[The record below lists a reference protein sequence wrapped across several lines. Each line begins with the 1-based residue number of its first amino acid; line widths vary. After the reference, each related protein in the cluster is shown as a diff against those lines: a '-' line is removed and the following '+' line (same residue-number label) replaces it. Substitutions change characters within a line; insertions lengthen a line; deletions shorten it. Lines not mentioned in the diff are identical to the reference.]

1 MFLSLIKKNKNYF
14 ISTVSKLISIF
25 YGLSLLKILSSF
37 MNEFDFSNYF
47 ISYNFVLY
55 FSTLFFTLQGSAVL
69 RFYHI
74 LGENNI
80 NKFYGILNTISVI
93 SLAFLFI
100 NSIIFT
106 TLKID
111 FLIIIFFLIIFYSLF
126 MNEINFLRI
135 KHLFDKVLQLIFIQ
149 FFSSITLL
157 LIFRN
162 DLNLKVSLLIISFS
176 FFISFIFIRYNT
188 ISSIFNKV
196 SFNYLSKHF
205 QIFKYSFPILLIA
218 LFNFMISSFDQ
229 YLLKYFGYNDDL
241 AAYIANYNIA
251 EKSIVTLLS
260 IITLVFVPKVFRK
273 YKNLEKET
281 FKDVFNIVFVFIFLS
296 TIILFVLF
304 FYHEIFTI
312 ILTNKIYVYLSWIIP
327 YIGFAGIFLGINSLF
342 SEILTVSKKTYK
354 ILISYTIGV
363 FINIVLNIIFI
374 DKYGIIS
381 ALFSS
386 IISYIAMTIVTLY
399 FVYKEYKLLNFIK

>member
-149 FFSSITLL
+149 SFSSITLL

-260 IITLVFVPKVFRK
+260 IISLVFVPKVFRK

-296 TIILFVLF
+296 TIILFLLF

>member
-1 MFLSLIKKNKNYF
+1 VFLSLIKKNKNYF

-149 FFSSITLL
+149 SFSSITLL

-260 IITLVFVPKVFRK
+260 IISLVFVPKVFRK

-296 TIILFVLF
+296 TIILFLLF

>member
-111 FLIIIFFLIIFYSLF
+111 FLIIFFFLIIFYSLF

-149 FFSSITLL
+149 SFSSITLL

-260 IITLVFVPKVFRK
+260 IISLVFVPKVFRK

-296 TIILFVLF
+296 TIILFLLF

>member
-1 MFLSLIKKNKNYF
+1 M
-14 ISTVSKLISIF
+14 ISIF

>member
-1 MFLSLIKKNKNYF
+1 
-14 ISTVSKLISIF
+14 
-25 YGLSLLKILSSF
+25 
-37 MNEFDFSNYF
+37 
-47 ISYNFVLY
+47 
-55 FSTLFFTLQGSAVL
+55 
-69 RFYHI
+69 
-74 LGENNI
+74 
-80 NKFYGILNTISVI
+80 
-93 SLAFLFI
+93 
-100 NSIIFT
+100 
-106 TLKID
+106 
-111 FLIIIFFLIIFYSLF
+111 
-126 MNEINFLRI
+126 
-135 KHLFDKVLQLIFIQ
+135 
-149 FFSSITLL
+149 
-157 LIFRN
+157 
-162 DLNLKVSLLIISFS
+162 
-176 FFISFIFIRYNT
+176 
-188 ISSIFNKV
+188 
-196 SFNYLSKHF
+196 
-205 QIFKYSFPILLIA
+205 
-218 LFNFMISSFDQ
+218 MISSFDQ

-296 TIILFVLF
+296 TIILFLLY

>member
-1 MFLSLIKKNKNYF
+1 VFLSLIKKNKNYF